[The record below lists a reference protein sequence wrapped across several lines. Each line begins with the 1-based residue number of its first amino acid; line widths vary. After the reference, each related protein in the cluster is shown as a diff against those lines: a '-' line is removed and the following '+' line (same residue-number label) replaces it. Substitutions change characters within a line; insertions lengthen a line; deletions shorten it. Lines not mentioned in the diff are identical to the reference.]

1 MDTPYIS
8 SEEFPILRTNTEQ
21 NDFSIF
27 HLNIRSVKNFYG
39 NFNFFL
45 SSLNCNFSVIYFWE
59 TWLDEKTL
67 STSRS
72 LYELPNYKSI
82 HQVRNYSKP
91 GGVSIYIN
99 KKNDNRF
106 NNRDYSLFFLMGI
119 FLKHLW
125 LIPNILKWQ
134 NCKIFTKLVP
144 SQNPSRISHRRCSV
158 KKIFLKI
165 YKISRE
171 NICVGVCQWNLRIF

>member
-1 MDTPYIS
+1 
-8 SEEFPILRTNTEQ
+8 
-21 NDFSIF
+21 
-27 HLNIRSVKNFYG
+27 
-39 NFNFFL
+39 
-45 SSLNCNFSVIYFWE
+45 
-59 TWLDEKTL
+59 
-67 STSRS
+67 
-72 LYELPNYKSI
+72 
-82 HQVRNYSKP
+82 
-91 GGVSIYIN
+91 
-99 KKNDNRF
+99 
-106 NNRDYSLFFLMGI
+106 MGI

-171 NICVGVCQWNLRIF
+171 NICVGVCFKLYWKETPTQSFASEIYKIFNNTYFEEYLRTTASDKNQS